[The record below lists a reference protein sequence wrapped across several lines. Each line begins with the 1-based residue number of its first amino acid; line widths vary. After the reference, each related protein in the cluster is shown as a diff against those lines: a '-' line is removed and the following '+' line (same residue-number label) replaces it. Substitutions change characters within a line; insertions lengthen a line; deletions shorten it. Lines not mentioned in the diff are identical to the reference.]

1 MTQNAKLMFAHLLNA
16 LQHILYTV
24 LKCSQCYI
32 ATMQFYD
39 VNHSNSHPVEL

>member
-1 MTQNAKLMFAHLLNA
+1 MAQNAKLISAHFLNA
-16 LQHILYTV
+16 LRHVLYTM
-24 LKCSQCYI
+24 LKCSHCYI